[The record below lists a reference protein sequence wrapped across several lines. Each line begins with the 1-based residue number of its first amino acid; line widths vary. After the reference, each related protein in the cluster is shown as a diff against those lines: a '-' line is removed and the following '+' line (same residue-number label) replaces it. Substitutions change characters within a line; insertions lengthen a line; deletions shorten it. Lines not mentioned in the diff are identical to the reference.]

1 MTNTNEALNV
11 TNIPEWK
18 YTIGEMEENTYEA
31 LIKDLINCFVF
42 DRDIS
47 DIMDYNGDE
56 LGDIGMR
63 SARLYESSLESEDG
77 KYITNFKAVV
87 NMFTWGLEDIEYYE
101 LIVNGK
107 PYHIGYNKHSAI
119 WEISYP
125 YTMEKY
131 EETYKPG
138 LDLPLLMADLKLL
151 CEAAL
156 AIGNDNHIYDST
168 LARYTLDYIKMVEA
182 GEFNITEF
190 TGIYENDSKYLSV
203 YNREHYFDDYLAP
216 HYDRRN
222 EDSEFDEEFWEAVEN
237 RMEK

>member
-1 MTNTNEALNV
+1 MTNNNEVLNV

-42 DRDIS
+42 YKDIS
-47 DIMDYNGDE
+47 DIMEYNIND

-77 KYITNFKAVV
+77 KYTTEFKAVV
-87 NMFTWGLEDIEYYE
+87 NMFTWELEDIEYYE
-101 LIVNGK
+101 LTVNGK
-107 PYHIGYNKHSAI
+107 TYRIGYNKHSAM
-119 WEISYP
+119 WEIRYP

-131 EETYKPG
+131 EDTYKPS
-138 LDLPLLMADLKLL
+138 LDMPLLMADLKLL

-156 AIGNDNHIYDST
+156 AVGNDNHIYDST

-190 TGIYENDSKYLSV
+190 TGITEADWKYLSV
-203 YNREHYFDDYLAP
+203 YNREHYFDESP
-216 HYDRRN
+216 TCHVSTIN

>member
-1 MTNTNEALNV
+1 MTNNEVLNV

-18 YTIGEMEENTYEA
+18 YTISEMEENTYEA

-42 DRDIS
+42 YSDIS
-47 DIMDYNGDE
+47 DIMEYNINE

-77 KYITNFKAVV
+77 KYTTEFKAVV
-87 NMFTWGLEDIEYYE
+87 NMFTWDLEDIEYYE
-101 LIVNGK
+101 LKVNGK
-107 PYHIGYNKHSAI
+107 PYRIGYNKHSAM
-119 WEISYP
+119 WEIRYP

-131 EETYKPG
+131 EDTYKPS
-138 LDLPLLMADLKLL
+138 LDMPLLIEDLKLL

-156 AIGNDNHIYDST
+156 AVGNDNHIYDST

>member
-1 MTNTNEALNV
+1 MTDNNEVLNV

-63 SARLYESSLESEDG
+63 SARLYESSLESADG

-101 LIVNGK
+101 LIV
-107 PYHIGYNKHSAI
+107 IGYNKHSAI

>member
-1 MTNTNEALNV
+1 MTNNNEVLNV

-47 DIMDYNGDE
+47 DIMEYNDDD

-63 SARLYESSLESEDG
+63 SARLYEYSLESEDG

-87 NMFTWGLEDIEYYE
+87 NMFIWGLEDIEYYE

-222 EDSEFDEEFWEAVEN
+222 KDSEFDEEFWEAVEN

>member
-1 MTNTNEALNV
+1 MTNTNEVLNV

-47 DIMDYNGDE
+47 DIMEYNDDE

-138 LDLPLLMADLKLL
+138 LDLPLLMEDLKLL

-216 HYDRRN
+216 HYNHRN

>member
-1 MTNTNEALNV
+1 MTNNNEVLNV

-47 DIMDYNGDE
+47 DIMDYNGNE

-63 SARLYESSLESEDG
+63 YARLYESSLESEDG

-87 NMFTWGLEDIEYYE
+87 NMFTWDLEDIEYYE

-107 PYHIGYNKHSAI
+107 PYHIGYNKHSAMR
-119 WEISYP
+119 EISYP

-131 EETYKPG
+131 EDTYKPS
-138 LDLPLLMADLKLL
+138 LDMPLLMEDLKLL

-156 AIGNDNHIYDST
+156 AVGNDNHIYDST

-203 YNREHYFDDYLAP
+203 YNREHYFDESPTY
-216 HYDRRN
+216 HVSSIN

>member
-1 MTNTNEALNV
+1 MTDNNEVLNV

-77 KYITNFKAVV
+77 KYKTEFKAVV

-101 LIVNGK
+101 LKVNGK
-107 PYHIGYNKHSAI
+107 PYHIGYNKHSAM

-131 EETYKPG
+131 EDTYKPS
-138 LDLPLLMADLKLL
+138 LDLPLLMEDLKLL

-156 AIGNDNHIYDST
+156 AIGNDNRIYDST

-216 HYDRRN
+216 SYDRRN